1 MTTLAI
7 INQKGGSAKTTTV
20 VHLGAALAALGKRVL
35 LVDMDPQGHLAET
48 FNISARALDREM
60 STVLMRKT
68 PLRDVIVTVR
78 PNLDLAPSNI
88 RLSYSEPDL
97 LRSHRREDRLKTA
110 LATVQGDYDVVLID
124 CPPNLG
130 LLTVNALSAARY
142 VLIPMA
148 ADFYNMLGVGLFLET
163 LDEMRAELNPD
174 LQVLGLLPTRYDK
187 RTANAA
193 EILERT
199 RRPGRRH
206 PDLRHSDPRDR
217 AFPRGRRERTDHLRV
232 CAGLA
237 GRRGLHPRR
246 AGGRRSCLAVR
257 RSTGARLSSVAPR
270 TR

>member
-48 FNISARALDREM
+48 FNIQARDLAQEM
-60 STVLMRKT
+60 SAVLMRKT
-68 PLRDVIVTVR
+68 ALRDIIVTVR
-78 PNLDLAPSNI
+78 PHLDLAPSNI

-97 LRSHRREDRLKTA
+97 MRSHRREDRLKAA
-110 LATVQGDYDVVLID
+110 LVPVQGDYDAILID

-148 ADFYNMLGVGLFLET
+148 ADFYNMLGVSLFLET
-163 LDEMRAELNPD
+163 LEEMRAELNPD
-174 LQVLGLLPTRYDK
+174 LEVLGLLPTRYDK
-187 RTANAA
+187 RTSNAA

-199 RRPGRRH
+199 RADLDGVIPIYDVVIPETVRFREAAAKGKTIYEHAPDSPGAEAYMRI
-206 PDLRHSDPRDR
+206 
-217 AFPRGRRERTDHLRV
+217 ARE
-232 CAGLA
+232 
-237 GRRGLHPRR
+237 
-246 AGGRRSCLAVR
+246 
-257 RSTGARLSSVAPR
+257 VAAHV
-270 TR
+270 

>member
-20 VHLGAALAALGKRVL
+20 VHLGAALASLGKRVL

-60 STVLMRKT
+60 SQVLMRKT

-97 LRSHRREDRLKTA
+97 LRSHRREDRLKSA
-110 LATVQGDYDVVLID
+110 LATVQDDYDVVLID

-199 RRPGRRH
+199 RA
-206 PDLRHSDPRDR
+206 D
-217 AFPRGRRERTDHLRV
+217 
-232 CAGLA
+232 LA
-237 GRRGLHPRR
+237 GVIPIYDVVIPET
-246 AGGRRSCLAVR
+246 VR
-257 RSTGARLSSVAPR
+257 FREAAAKGQTIYEYAPDSPGAAAYTHVAEEVAAHV
-270 TR
+270 

>member
-20 VHLGAALAALGKRVL
+20 VHLGAALATLGKRVL

-60 STVLMRKT
+60 STVLMRKA

-110 LATVQGDYDVVLID
+110 LATVQGDYDIVLID

-199 RRPGRRH
+199 RADLADVIPIYDIVIPETVRFREAAAKGQTIYEHAPDSPG
-206 PDLRHSDPRDR
+206 
-217 AFPRGRRERTDHLRV
+217 AEAYTRV
-232 CAGLA
+232 AEE
-237 GRRGLHPRR
+237 
-246 AGGRRSCLAVR
+246 
-257 RSTGARLSSVAPR
+257 VAAHV
-270 TR
+270 